1 LFKPLQNIKHK
12 AQEYI
17 ISLSTRTSPTSN
29 FEPHTLA
36 LLYTPIASP
45 EAETCVH
52 HKTETPLQQLIFDWS
67 SNIST
72 VIIKLNSESQN
83 GRKQY
88 GTKTMKGRKAKEKAE
103 VEKVA
108 KEETYTEE
116 QKDQIARNER
126 SQDTKISPPILI
138 LESERSIELITDL
151 FPYISQKPFSFLSL
165 PQRACR

>member
-1 LFKPLQNIKHK
+1 
-12 AQEYI
+12 
-17 ISLSTRTSPTSN
+17 
-29 FEPHTLA
+29 
-36 LLYTPIASP
+36 
-45 EAETCVH
+45 
-52 HKTETPLQQLIFDWS
+52 
-67 SNIST
+67 
-72 VIIKLNSESQN
+72 
-83 GRKQY
+83 
-88 GTKTMKGRKAKEKAE
+88 MKGRKAKEKAE

-151 FPYISQKPFSFLSL
+151 FPYISQKPFPFLSL